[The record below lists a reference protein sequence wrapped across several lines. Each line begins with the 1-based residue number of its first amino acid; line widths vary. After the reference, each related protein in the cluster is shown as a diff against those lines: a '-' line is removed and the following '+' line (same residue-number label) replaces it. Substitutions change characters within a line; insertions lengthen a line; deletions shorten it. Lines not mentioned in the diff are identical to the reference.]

1 MMFDLETSFSIVE
14 IKTKQI
20 EALLQV
26 WQESY
31 IKECD
36 ESYAIGALQDL
47 VFGLL
52 NKIETMEAQI
62 KKIKGQ
68 KKLEIKNN

>member
-1 MMFDLETSFSIVE
+1 MFDLETSFSIVE